1 MEVLQWINRI
11 LGVIFFLC
19 YHMLPLFRAHGQNLN
34 SINEGMKREVEKQM
48 RSERM
53 KANNFGVL

>member
-1 MEVLQWINRI
+1 MDQPDSGRD
-11 LGVIFFLC
+11 FFLC